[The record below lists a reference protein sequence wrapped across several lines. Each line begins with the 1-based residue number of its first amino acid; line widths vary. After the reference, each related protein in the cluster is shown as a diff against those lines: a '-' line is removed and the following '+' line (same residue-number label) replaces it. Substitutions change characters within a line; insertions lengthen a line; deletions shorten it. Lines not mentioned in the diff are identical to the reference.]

1 MHKDYI
7 CPVDQTKWGGV
18 DVPSTCPTCS
28 QKGDTVEGV
37 IQAPPLVETFEYKI
51 VAEAKDP
58 MNSIIEKTGQ
68 KSRFTLLEI
77 RQDRARAVKMR
88 EGLKGQLQVSRAKMT
103 NIEANHPIVTDL
115 EPVELVAIGMYVTE
129 KAMADQCEE
138 KLAEIEALFVDYD
151 KEETEI
157 TRQVG
162 ISATI
167 EDIKNEFK
175 PQ

>member
-18 DVPSTCPTCS
+18 DVPSTCPECA
-28 QKGDTVEGV
+28 QKGHTVEGI
-37 IQAPPLVETFEYKI
+37 IQAPPIEEKFEYKI

-58 MNSIIEKTGQ
+58 MTSIIEKTGQ
-68 KSRFTLLEI
+68 KTRFTLLEI
-77 RQDRARAVKMR
+77 RQDRARAAKMK
-88 EGLKGQLQVSRAKMT
+88 EGLAGQLTVSRAKMT

-115 EPVELVAIGMYVTE
+115 EPVELVAIGLYVTE
-129 KAMADQCEE
+129 KAIVDQCEA
-138 KLAEIEALFVDYD
+138 KIAEFNELCKEYD
-151 KEETEI
+151 KEESEI

-167 EDIKNEFK
+167 EDIKKEPN
-175 PQ
+175 P